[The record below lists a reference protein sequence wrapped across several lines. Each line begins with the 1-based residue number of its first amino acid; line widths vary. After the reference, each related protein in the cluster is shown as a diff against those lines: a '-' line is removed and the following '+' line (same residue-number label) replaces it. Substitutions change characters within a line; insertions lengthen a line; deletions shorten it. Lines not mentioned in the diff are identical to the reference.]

1 MRRRA
6 LCPRCTRSMSQVSVR
21 VAAMHSF
28 MTHPLITRHGPHDSD
43 MLGQAAARQ
52 WSSPTVDNYD
62 WTHRGPLQLMV
73 LHTAVQWSASFC
85 SMCRPRA
92 IARSTSHSACYST
105 CCEWLF
111 LRLSGASR
119 AQCGWSLASDMDS
132 ASTVAGA
139 VVAGRS
145 AARLIRILRSR

>member
-1 MRRRA
+1 
-6 LCPRCTRSMSQVSVR
+6 
-21 VAAMHSF
+21 MHAR
-28 MTHPLITRHGPHDSD
+28 MTHLLTTRHGPHDSD

-62 WTHRGPLQLMV
+62 WTRRGPLQLMV

-111 LRLSGASR
+111 LRLLWSVTGSMWMVPGIRYGQCKHCSGCRGGRALGGAINKDFKVALEIFVFWTMSGA
-119 AQCGWSLASDMDS
+119 A
-132 ASTVAGA
+132 T
-139 VVAGRS
+139 
-145 AARLIRILRSR
+145 RLLVNETPR